1 MADVNLVSLTKK
13 FGDIIA
19 VNDMNLE
26 IKDKEFFVLLGPTG
40 AGKTTTLRLV
50 AGLEKPDNGEIFF
63 DNTKV
68 NDFSVAVRDVALV
81 FQYYTLYPH
90 YTVRQNLEFPLK
102 SNIRK
107 TPKEEIN
114 RIVSEV
120 SKILHIEH
128 LLDRKTVNLSGGEM
142 QRVAIGRAIVRRPR
156 VFLMDEPL
164 SNLDAKLREEM
175 RAELARL
182 HLDLGSTFFYVTHD
196 QIEAMSMGDRIGILN
211 EGIILQI
218 GTPDEVYNKPKNV
231 FVAKF
236 VGSPVIN
243 LLEAE
248 IAGEK
253 LVIGRKDRT
262 IECNLTD
269 FQCKLVGTA
278 KSKDVFLGIR
288 PEDIIV
294 SREKSGINSFK
305 CSVYF
310 KQSMGVEDIL
320 NLKISD
326 ELIFRAIAP
335 PKFKADVGETIYAN
349 FIMDRSHIFDAQ
361 TEERLELS
369 TQKLKL

>member
-1 MADVNLVSLTKK
+1 MAEVKLVSLKK
-13 FGDIIA
+13 AFGNIAA
-19 VNDMNLE
+19 VNEINLD

-50 AGLEKPDNGEIFF
+50 AGLEKPDKGEIYL
-63 DNTKV
+63 DNVLV
-68 NDFSVAVRDVALV
+68 NKFSPAIRDVAFV

-90 YTVRQNLEFPLK
+90 YTVRQNLEFPLR
-102 SNIRK
+102 SNLRK
-107 TPKEEIN
+107 TPKDEIDKTVGE
-114 RIVSEV
+114 I

-128 LLDRKTVNLSGGEM
+128 LMDRQTVNLSGGEM
-142 QRVAIGRAIVRRPR
+142 QRVAIGRAIVRHPK

-196 QIEAMSMGDRIGILN
+196 QIEAMTMGDRIGILN
-211 EGIILQI
+211 EGNMLQT
-218 GTPDEVYNKPKNV
+218 GTPDEIYNKPKNV

-243 LLEAE
+243 LFESE
-248 IAGEK
+248 IVGEK
-253 LVIGRKDRT
+253 LIIGKRDRAM
-262 IECNLTD
+262 ECSLTD
-269 FQCKLVGTA
+269 LQCKIVGNA
-278 KSKDVFLGIR
+278 KSKNVILGIR
-288 PEDIIV
+288 PEDILIT
-294 SREKSGINSFK
+294 REKKLINSFE

-320 NLKISD
+320 NLKVTD

-335 PKFKADVGETIYAN
+335 PKLMAGVGETLYAN
-349 FIMDRSHIFDAQ
+349 FQMNRSHIFDF
-361 TEERLELS
+361 ESGERFD
-369 TQKLKL
+369 